1 MEKIKHIISEMTLEE
16 KAAMC
21 SGANHWF
28 TKPLDRLGIP
38 SIMMQD
44 GPHGLRKQDLAAL
57 KEGKRANVPMICF
70 PTGAAL
76 ACSWDREL
84 VESMGKLLGQECQAE
99 NVDILLGPGVNI
111 KRSPLCGRNFEYYSE
126 DPHLSS
132 ELAASYITG
141 IQSQGV
147 GASLKHFVA
156 NNQEHNRYTIDEI
169 IDERTLREIYLASF
183 ESAVKKAKPW
193 TIMGSFNKVNGT
205 NLSENKYLLT
215 DVLKEE
221 WGFEGLVVSDWGA
234 VDERADGI
242 AAGLDLEMPY
252 TYGSGENKII
262 EAVKNG
268 TLKEEAL
275 NKTVERILGIVF
287 KAVDNRRQGVTID
300 KLQHHESARKIA
312 SECLV
317 LLKNNDNVLPLKKD
331 MKVAIVGEFAEKPRY
346 QGGGSSRILPYKI
359 DSILDEVK
367 LKVGSEDLV
376 KYARGYKVDEDTNHE
391 DLIAEAV
398 NAAQWAD
405 VAIVVAGLPDSYET
419 EGTDR
424 EHMRMPES
432 HNKLIQSVA
441 AVQKNV
447 VVVLCNGSPVEM
459 PWINDVKG
467 LLEAYLGGQAVGGA
481 ISDIIF
487 GDVNP
492 SGKLAET
499 FPQKLSH
506 NPSFLNFPGEGDTV
520 HYREGIFVG
529 YRYYDK
535 KEVEPLFPFGF
546 GLSYT
551 KFEYSSIRVDKKWM
565 SGNDTLKV
573 NVKVKNIGD
582 RAGKEIIQ
590 LYVSDMQDAVIRPV
604 KELKGFEKVMLDP
617 MEEKSVTFELD
628 KRAFAFYDI
637 DIKDWRIQG
646 GKYTIMVG
654 SSSKNIHLTEEVNIE
669 PSPTKATQCVTR
681 NSLIGRLLQE
691 PLLVEPLNKVL
702 DIFWKSST
710 SMQSIKNDAVDMIVP
725 IMKYMPLRQLVYY
738 SEGGVTEEILSE
750 LIREL
755 NDILQRSQKEKK
767 NEAIC

>member
-1 MEKIKHIISEMTLEE
+1 MEKIKHIISKMTLEE

-28 TKPLDRLGIP
+28 TKSVERLGVP

-44 GPHGLRKQDLAAL
+44 GPHGLRKQDITAL

-76 ACSWDREL
+76 ACSWDLIL

-126 DPHLSS
+126 DPYLSS
-132 ELAASYITG
+132 EIAASHISG

-147 GASLKHFVA
+147 GASIKHFVA

-183 ESAVKKAKPW
+183 EYAIKKAKPW
-193 TIMGSFNKVNGT
+193 TVMSSFNKVNGK

-242 AAGLDLEMPY
+242 AAGLDLEMPC
-252 TYGSGENKII
+252 TYGSGEGKII

-268 TLKEEAL
+268 TLKEEVL
-275 NKTVERILGIVF
+275 EKVVERILGVVF
-287 KAVDNRRQGVTID
+287 KAVENRKQAVTVD

-317 LLKNNDNVLPLKKD
+317 LLKNKDNVLPLNKN
-331 MKVAIVGEFAEKPRY
+331 MKIAVIGEFAEKPRY
-346 QGGGSSRILPYKI
+346 QGGGSSRILPCKI
-359 DSILDEVK
+359 DSILDEIK
-367 LKVGSEDLV
+367 LKVNSNVLV
-376 KYARGYKVDEDTNHE
+376 KYAKGYKVDEDRINE
-391 DLIAEAV
+391 GLIAEAK
-398 NAAQWAD
+398 NAALWAD

-419 EGTDR
+419 EGSDR
-424 EHMRMPES
+424 KHMRMPES
-432 HNKLIQSVA
+432 HNKLIQSIA
-441 AVQKNV
+441 AVQENV

-459 PWINDVKG
+459 PWINEVKG

-520 HYREGIFVG
+520 QYREGIFVG

-535 KEVEPLFPFGF
+535 KEIEPLFPFGF

-551 KFEYSSIRVDKKWM
+551 KFEYSSIQVDKKSM
-565 SGNDTLKV
+565 SADDTLKV
-573 NVKVKNIGD
+573 TVKVKNIGD

-590 LYVSDMQDAVIRPV
+590 LYVSDMQDTVIRPV
-604 KELKGFEKVMLDP
+604 KELKGFEKVKLEP
-617 MEEKSVTFELD
+617 LEEKSVTFELD

-637 DIKDWRIQG
+637 DIKDWRVQG

-654 SSSKNIHLTEEVNIE
+654 SSSRDIHLSEEVNIVA
-669 PSPTKATQCVTR
+669 SPYKQIKSISR
-681 NSLIGRLLQE
+681 NSLIGSLLQE
-691 PLLVEPLNKVL
+691 SNLIEPLNKVL
-702 DIFWKSST
+702 DIFWESSS
-710 SMQSIKNDAVDMIVP
+710 SMQAIKNDAVDMIFP
-725 IMKYMPLRQLVYY
+725 IIQYMPLRQLVYY
-738 SEGGVTEEILSE
+738 SEGGVTEEMLSE

-755 NDILQRSQKEKK
+755 NEILHQS
-767 NEAIC
+767 

>member
-1 MEKIKHIISEMTLEE
+1 MKVMEKIKHIISKMTLEE

-28 TKPLDRLGIP
+28 TKSLERLGVP

-44 GPHGLRKQDLAAL
+44 GPHGLRKQDIAAL
-57 KEGKRANVPMICF
+57 KESKRANVPMICF

-76 ACSWDREL
+76 ACSWDRKL
-84 VESMGKLLGQECQAE
+84 VESMGELLGQECQAE
-99 NVDILLGPGVNI
+99 NVDILLGPGCNI

-126 DPHLSS
+126 DPYLSS
-132 ELAASYITG
+132 EIAASHILG
-141 IQSQGV
+141 IQGEGV
-147 GASLKHFVA
+147 GASIKHFVA
-156 NNQEHNRYTIDEI
+156 NNQEHNRYTIDAI

-183 ESAVKKAKPW
+183 ESVVKKAKPW
-193 TIMGSFNKVNGT
+193 TVMGSFNKVNGK

-234 VDERADGI
+234 VDERAEGI
-242 AAGLDLEMPY
+242 AAGLDLEMPC
-252 TYGSGENKII
+252 TYGSGERKII

-268 TLKEEAL
+268 TLKEETL
-275 NKTVERILGIVF
+275 EKSVERILEIVF
-287 KAVDNRRQGVTID
+287 KAVENRRPGVTVD

-317 LLKNNDNVLPLKKD
+317 LLKNNDHVLPLKKD
-331 MKVAIVGEFAEKPRY
+331 MKVAVIGEFAEKPRY

-359 DSILDEVK
+359 DSILGEIK
-367 LKVGSEDLV
+367 LKVKSEELV
-376 KYARGYKVDEDTNHE
+376 KYAKGYKVDEDTINE
-391 DLIAEAV
+391 ELIAEAI
-398 NAAQWAD
+398 NAALWAD

-419 EGTDR
+419 EGSDR
-424 EHMRMPES
+424 KHMRMPEP
-432 HNKLIQSVA
+432 HNKLIQSIV
-441 AVQKNV
+441 AVQENV

-459 PWINDVKG
+459 PWINEVKG

-487 GDVNP
+487 GDVSP

-506 NPSFLNFPGEGDTV
+506 NPSFLNFPGEGDAV
-520 HYREGIFVG
+520 QYREGIFVG

-535 KEVEPLFPFGF
+535 KEIEPLFPFGF

-551 KFEYSSIRVDKKWM
+551 KFEYSSIQVNKKAM
-565 SGNDTLKV
+565 SSDDTLKV
-573 NVKVKNIGD
+573 TVKVKNIGD

-590 LYVSDMQDAVIRPV
+590 LYVSDMQNAVIRPV
-604 KELKGFEKVMLDP
+604 KELKGFEKVKLEP
-617 MEEKSVTFELD
+617 LEEKSVTFELD
-628 KRAFAFYDI
+628 KRAFAYYDI
-637 DIKDWRIQG
+637 DIKDWRVQG

-654 SSSKNIHLTEEVNIE
+654 SSSRDIHLAEEVNIVD
-669 PSPTKATQCVTR
+669 SPYKQIKSISR
-681 NSLIGRLLQE
+681 NSLIGRLLQQSC
-691 PLLVEPLNKVL
+691 LVEPLNKVL
-702 DIFWKSST
+702 DIFWESST
-710 SMQSIKNDAVDMIVP
+710 SMQSIKNDAVDMIFP
-725 IMKYMPLRQLVYY
+725 IMQYMPLRQLVYY
-738 SEGGVTEEILSE
+738 SEGGVTEEMLSE

-755 NDILQRSQKEKK
+755 NEILQQP
-767 NEAIC
+767 